1 MSSFPSV
8 EDLRLV
14 LAIGRTAS
22 VGSAA
27 RELQVSQPSASQR
40 LARLERRIGVR
51 LFERDTRG
59 ARPTAAGT
67 ELIAQARHILGHLEG
82 VYDATLA
89 AASADR
95 LVMGTFASLASAL
108 FPVLDE
114 HLTGFAVEQ
123 RIDHGPQLVEWVAE
137 GTMDAA
143 FIAIADQLT
152 LPPGVTAHTVGY
164 DRLVLFLA
172 AGVEPPRRGK
182 QPLKDRQVAYST
194 YDMGSE
200 ELRSRLIALGAHARR
215 GVTLGTTIAMARR
228 RRHLALLPRSAVA
241 DWLLTGERVLPAP
254 FRYRLTL
261 SAVTGRNPPAA
272 VLDVLPRVRRELGL
286 SAVRR

>member
-1 MSSFPSV
+1 MASLPSV
-8 EDLRLV
+8 DDLLLV

-59 ARPTAAGT
+59 ARPTAAGI
-67 ELIAQARHILGHLEG
+67 ELIGQARHILGHLEG

-89 AASADR
+89 AAAAER
-95 LVMGTFASLASAL
+95 LVVGTFASLASEL
-108 FPVLDE
+108 FPVLDD
-114 HLTGFAVEQ
+114 HLADFAIEQ
-123 RIDHGPQLVEWVAE
+123 RVNHGDQLVEWVAE
-137 GTMDAA
+137 GSMDAA

-152 LPPGVTAHTVGY
+152 LPRGTTARTVGH
-164 DRLVLFLA
+164 DQLVLFAA

-182 QPLKDRQVAYST
+182 QPLKDRHVVFST
-194 YDMGSE
+194 YDLGGE
-200 ELRSRLIALGAHARR
+200 ELRTRLTALGAYARR
-215 GVTLGTTIAMARR
+215 GVTLGTTLAMARR
-228 RRHLALLPRSAVA
+228 RHHLALVPRSAVA
-241 DWLLTGERVLPAP
+241 DALLPDEQVLPAP

-261 SAVTGRNPPAA
+261 SVVTGQRPPAPILA
-272 VLDVLPRVRRELGL
+272 VLPRLRRELRL
-286 SAVRR
+286 TAAR